1 MAVMI
6 KISSMVV
13 QSQSM
18 NLTHYLKETAWEE
31 PEENLSKLLSQP
43 SEDFSQ
49 ACEKMFK
56 GCKEFFQYIHQEN
69 SLVPTTPP
77 TVEKIENLEEVKN
90 EDQKMV
96 QEQKY
101 EEIPTKEDSQVNFYK
116 DQIMVRVEID
126 MVVGN
131 KTNLPKSS
139 MAKLELEAKSGFS
152 IHFLWELDPANR
164 DSSWHQQFDSSY
176 AMYAHAG
183 QMRLNLGA
191 RVYCMWQVKYQMRL
205 AIHTTYRVWQ
215 SINQLSGSLPADIG
229 TGVPD
234 LQQLLV
240 GDNCKASCFLWESL
254 NKA

>member
-116 DQIMVRVEID
+116 DQNMVRVEID

-164 DSSWHQQFDSSY
+164 DSSWHQQFDRQLQHEGMLSTSRDVY
-176 AMYAHAG
+176 SFEITATAHSTQLRDISRAP
-183 QMRLNLGA
+183 QL
-191 RVYCMWQVKYQMRL
+191 
-205 AIHTTYRVWQ
+205 IH
-215 SINQLSGSLPADIG
+215 
-229 TGVPD
+229 
-234 LQQLLV
+234 
-240 GDNCKASCFLWESL
+240 KASAKIDEV
-254 NKA
+254 